1 MPGCRL
7 LQVQVQLPEDSITVT
22 TVMLPSASVN
32 IGNEHTT
39 FGYFVRV
46 LASVLKTTNEGAND
60 HY

>member
-7 LQVQVQLPEDSITVT
+7 LQVQVQLPENSITVT
-22 TVMLPSASVN
+22 TVMLPSASVH

-46 LASVLKTTNEGAND
+46 LASVLKGAND